1 MTTAQNSKLMKRESG
16 EVEESSSRGGVP
28 HIRHA
33 KPEPP
38 VGDDSDGDPDDE
50 LDKLG
55 EAYRRDHP
63 EMRLSRQQAITHVIE
78 HTDEGRTAFERS
90 KMRSV
95 AKNAG

>member
-1 MTTAQNSKLMKRESG
+1 MKRENG
-16 EVEESSSRGGVP
+16 EVEASSSHGGVP

-33 KPEPP
+33 KPEAP

-50 LDKLG
+50 LDKHG
-55 EAYRRDHP
+55 EAHRRDHP
-63 EMRLSRQQAITHVIE
+63 ELKLSRHQAITHVIE
-78 HTDEGRTAFERS
+78 HTDEGRAAFERS